1 MSETPYHGPERRAV
15 DRGGKPPCPDCGS
28 DDSRVIDSGMP
39 TMQPDVY
46 LRRRACVGCGHRW
59 TTYEHNSRAHTTSGV
74 HRPPPT
80 RYAV

>member
-39 TMQPDVY
+39 TRLCR
-46 LRRRACVGCGHRW
+46 LRPSMDDLRA
-59 TTYEHNSRAHTTSGV
+59 
-74 HRPPPT
+74 
-80 RYAV
+80 